1 MDSAGTR
8 RSRQFASRVAV
19 AGAVLGLSAGVAAA
33 QALVPGSSAAQ
44 APLVLVAAPANGA
57 LIIGDSARFV
67 VRTGAGTVRFQAF
80 LNGTDVSRRFGA
92 AGGGQRVAVFRR
104 AQVLQAGVNNLA
116 LTARSRAGR
125 TVWVFRR
132 LVLAQRAP
140 TALRG
145 ALFAGVSSSA
155 PLKVTLGTL
164 SFSHPTLQATLNGRR
179 IDRAFGSSSPRQTAM
194 LSRGADHSPEQ
205 GPTVR

>member
-1 MDSAGTR
+1 VT
-8 RSRQFASRVAV
+8 F
-19 AGAVLGLSAGVAAA
+19 AGAVLGVSAGVAPARAVAA
-33 QALVPGSSAAQ
+33 GSSAASP
-44 APLVLVAAPANGA
+44 PLVLVAAPNNGA

-67 VRTGAGTVRFQAF
+67 VRIGAGTLRFQAF

-92 AGGGQRVAVFRR
+92 AGGAQKVAVFRR
-104 AQVLQAGVNNLA
+104 VQVLQTGVNNLA

-132 LVLAQRAP
+132 FVLARRAP
-140 TALRG
+140 TALPG
-145 ALFAGVSSSA
+145 ALFAGASSSA

-164 SFSHPTLQATLNGRR
+164 AFAHPTLQATLNGRR

-194 LSRGADHSPEQ
+194 LGAND
-205 GPTVR
+205 GVRFGLVGLAWRPVAGG